1 MLCSEDNFFFGLRKT
16 RSLMK
21 KSLNPVASTK
31 DLVIQELGNETLVY
45 NTSTNQA
52 CCLNET
58 AAFVWSNCKGDKT
71 IDDIAF
77 SFEEKFG
84 RRVSPDFVR
93 LAVSRLKDKDLLVE
107 SGMGTAQMT
116 NRREA
121 IRKIGLATA
130 IAIPVVASLIAPP
143 SAMAQTSSCR
153 CVNPG
158 GCITQTVCPSTNNC
172 NPSGV
177 CAP

>member
-1 MLCSEDNFFFGLRKT
+1 MT
-16 RSLMK
+16 

-58 AAFVWSNCKGDKT
+58 AAFVWSNCKGDKS
-71 IDDIAF
+71 IDDIAV
-77 SFEEKFG
+77 SLEQRFG
-84 RRVSPDFVR
+84 QTVSHDFVR
-93 LAVSRLKDKDLLVE
+93 LAVSRLKDKDLLSE
-107 SGMGTAQMT
+107 SGLGVVPGT

-121 IRKIGLATA
+121 IKKIAFAAA
-130 IAIPVVASLIAPP
+130 IAIPVVASLVAPP